1 MPIHDWT
8 RVSAGTFHD
17 LHLVWT
23 GELRTALNDG
33 ILPPDYYAQAEQVT
47 GPFAPDVLA
56 LEHMPLADDE
66 GDTDGDETGGG
77 TATATL
83 SKAAPMVRITEEME
97 QRFYR
102 NQRRRIAIR
111 HSSDDRVVALIE
123 IVSPGNKESTP
134 NFTAFVEK
142 AAEVI
147 YRGFHLLVI
156 DLFPPTPR
164 DPNGIHAA
172 IWGQYGPY
180 EFTPPP
186 GEPLTLV
193 SYSAGSVRR
202 AYIEPTA
209 VGHTLA
215 DMPLFLTP
223 EMYVNVPLEETYL
236 AAYRGVPRRWKRVLD
251 ATLHPRQPPPGPRP
265 E

>member
-17 LHLVWT
+17 FHLVWT
-23 GELRTALNDG
+23 AELRTALNDG
-33 ILPPDYYAQAEQVT
+33 ILPPEYDAQAEQVT

-56 LEHMPLADDE
+56 LEHIPPADDE
-66 GDTDGDETGGG
+66 ETDEGDSPGG
-77 TATATL
+77 TAVATL
-83 SKAAPMVRITEEME
+83 AKAAPKVQITEEME
-97 QRFYR
+97 HRFYR

-111 HSSDDRVVALIE
+111 HSSDDRVVALVE

-134 NFTAFVEK
+134 NFTQFVEK

-180 EFTPPP
+180 QFTPPP

-193 SYSAGSVRR
+193 SYSAGLVRR
-202 AYIEPTA
+202 AYIEPIA
-209 VGHTLA
+209 VGRTLI

-223 EMYVNVPLEETYL
+223 ELYVNVPLEETYT
-236 AAYRGVPRRWKRVLD
+236 AAYRGVPRRWKQVLERPAD
-251 ATLHPRQPPPGPRP
+251 QPPSAPTA
-265 E
+265 